1 LTQWSAECAHIFSEL
16 HYRTTTTDCRGKICH
31 LSHLLVAPPSARH
44 SFVRA
49 FDTARALA
57 AMRRRGSP
65 SAPEPPTV
73 VNEQP
78 AQPDDATASA
88 TASAVA
94 GATADVGASVT
105 ASDQAQ
111 AEKER
116 EVAGLS
122 TPFDCNICLDMP
134 GDPVVTACGHLY
146 CWSCLYRVRFLE
158 FFPRSAQLVR
168 SRVSA
173 AQHPAL
179 VLSINN

>member
-1 LTQWSAECAHIFSEL
+1 
-16 HYRTTTTDCRGKICH
+16 
-31 LSHLLVAPPSARH
+31 
-44 SFVRA
+44 
-49 FDTARALA
+49 
-57 AMRRRGSP
+57 MRRRGSP

-78 AQPDDATASA
+78 AQPEDATAGATASA

-116 EVAGLS
+116 EAAGLS

-158 FFPRSAQLVR
+158 FFSGNAQLVR
-168 SRVSA
+168 SHVFA

-179 VLSINN
+179 VL